1 MPSSTHSSTACSS
14 PSNDTVE
21 KVLKNDTVRYVRKG
35 YGIILAGLITI
46 SFFFLLPS
54 LIKNYLWEHILSIG
68 DKNYIY
74 GSTVYG
80 VHEIMF
86 ITSNLMMW
94 FIYTQKIPFFENYR
108 INPNKKWPWEEN
120 SEQWKVILRRSLK
133 SILIAHL
140 IIIPLAILL
149 DINVGVVV
157 RTSLEEFP
165 ETWEIISH
173 ITFFMFV
180 EDFCFYWVHRLLHQ
194 KSLYPYIHKIHHE
207 YNNPIGISAEYAHP
221 LEFFIAN
228 IVPTSMGVKMLGSGV
243 HLATYLL
250 WGTLR
255 IFETID
261 GHCGY
266 EFSWSPYRLLPLS
279 GSANYHNYHHT
290 HNVGNY
296 GSFFM
301 IWDVLMGTNKSY
313 FSFLSK
319 KEKDVALNIMREE
332 WTKTKEKKNSNEE
345 AMEKEKVT

>member
-14 PSNDTVE
+14 PTNDTVE
-21 KVLKNDTVRYVRKG
+21 KVFKNDSVRYQRKC
-35 YGIILAGLITI
+35 YGIIVAALITFT
-46 SFFFLLPS
+46 FFFILPS
-54 LIKNYLWEHILSIG
+54 LIREYVWEKVLAIG
-68 DKNYIY
+68 NINIMYA
-74 GSTVYG
+74 STVYG
-80 VHEIMF
+80 VHEFMF

-94 FIYTQKIPFFENYR
+94 FIYTRKIPFFENYR
-108 INPNKKWPWEEN
+108 VNPGKKWPWEEDAA
-120 SEQWKVILRRSLK
+120 QWKITLRKSMK

-140 IIIPLAILL
+140 FIIPSALML
-149 DINVGVVV
+149 DVHSGVLV
-157 RTSLEEFP
+157 RTALEEFP
-165 ETWEIISH
+165 EAWEIISQ

-180 EDFCFYWVHRLLHQ
+180 EDFAFYWVHRLLHQ
-194 KSLYPYIHKIHHE
+194 KALYPYIHKVHHE

-221 LEFFIAN
+221 IEFFFAN
-228 IVPTSMGVKMLGSGV
+228 IIPTSMGVKLLGSKV

-301 IWDVLMGTNKSY
+301 VWDVLMGTNKSY
-313 FSFLSK
+313 FSYLSK
-319 KEKDVALNIMREE
+319 KEKTLALNEMREE
-332 WTKTKEKKNSNEE
+332 WAKNKEKKLSKEE
-345 AMEKEKVT
+345 IGEKEKAN